1 MSIPASSG
9 YPQYSGN
16 LINPL
21 FSLDLL
27 ERFYASTIYSEIST
41 TEYSGQLEKQG
52 DQITFWREP
61 RVRVR
66 DTTKNQP
73 IEHDTID
80 SEPITMTIDQAK
92 DFSIKMSQ
100 IDEVQIQNFP
110 LWKEKFLQSAGKE
123 LAIAIDGP
131 LMTAMYTSVAPE
143 NQGPAA
149 GRESQNINM
158 GTVGAPLQIN
168 KFNVT
173 EVFAQVHQ
181 VLDEVNAPTD
191 SRFITVPPAGI
202 TVLRNS
208 DLKAAYM
215 TGLSWSPLTNGK
227 LPDEVMG
234 FTIMR
239 SNLIPKAIDPGV
251 NLLAYHIVAGV
262 KMATAFAAQIE
273 KTRVI
278 EDKDDWATYYQG
290 LTVYGFQVLYP
301 DALVHLYCTFQS

>member
-1 MSIPASSG
+1 MSIPAASG

-21 FSLDLL
+21 FSMDLL
-27 ERFYASTIYSEIST
+27 ERFYASTIYSDIST
-41 TEYSGQLEKQG
+41 TEYSGELEKAG

-73 IEHDTID
+73 IKHDTIS
-80 SEPITMTIDQAK
+80 SEPITMTINQAK

-110 LWKEKFLQSAGKE
+110 QWKEKFLASAGRE

-131 LMTAMYTSVAPE
+131 LMTEMYTSVDVA
-143 NQGPAA
+143 NQGPNA
-149 GRESQNINM
+149 GLRSGNINL
-158 GTVGAPLQIN
+158 GTVGAPVV
-168 KFNVT
+168 VT
-173 EVFAQVHQ
+173 SANITQVFSTLHQ
-181 VLDEVNAPTD
+181 VLDEQNAPD
-191 SRFITVPPAGI
+191 LERFLIVPPAGI
-202 TVLRNS
+202 TNLRNS
-208 DLKAAYM
+208 DLRAAYL

-227 LPDEVMG
+227 IPDEVMG
-234 FTIMR
+234 FTIMK
-239 SNLIPKAIDPGV
+239 SNLIPSVIDTGT
-251 NLLAYHIVAGV
+251 NTRCYHIIAGV

-290 LTVYGFQVLYP
+290 LTVYGFKVLYP
-301 DALVHLYCTFQS
+301 DALVHLYATFQ

>member
-1 MSIPASSG
+1 MPVPAASG

-16 LINPL
+16 LITPL
-21 FSLDLL
+21 FSMDLL
-27 ERFYASTIYSEIST
+27 ERFYASTIYSDIST
-41 TEYSGQLEKQG
+41 TEYTGELEKAG

-73 IEHDTID
+73 IEHDTIS
-80 SEPITMTIDQAK
+80 SEPITMTIDKAK

-110 LWKEKFLQSAGKE
+110 TWKEKFLASAGRE

-131 LMTAMYTSVAPE
+131 LMTEMYTSVDVY
-143 NQGPAA
+143 NQGATA
-149 GRESQNINM
+149 GIKSQNINL
-158 GTVGAPLQIN
+158 GTAGAPIAIT
-168 KFNVT
+168 KSNVT
-173 EVFAQVHQ
+173 DVLSTVHQ
-181 VLDEVNAPTD
+181 VLDEQNAPTD
-191 SRFITVPPAGI
+191 NRFITMPPAAI

-208 DLKAAYM
+208 DLRAAYL
-215 TGLSWSPLTNGK
+215 TGLSWSPLVNGK

-239 SNLIPKAIDPGV
+239 SNLIPSVIDPTV
-251 NLLAYHIVAGV
+251 MLRAYHIVAGV
-262 KMATAFAAQIE
+262 KSATAFAAQIE

-290 LTVYGFQVLYP
+290 LTVYGFKVLYP
-301 DALVHLYCTFQS
+301 DALVHLYATFS

>member
-1 MSIPASSG
+1 MSVNAASG

-21 FSLDLL
+21 FSMDLL
-27 ERFYASTIYSEIST
+27 ERFYATTIYSDIST
-41 TEYSGQLEKQG
+41 TEYSGELEKGG

-66 DTTKNQP
+66 DASKGEP
-73 IEHDTID
+73 IKHDTIS

-92 DFSIKMSQ
+92 EFSIVMSQ

-110 LWKEKFLQSAGKE
+110 AWKEKFLESAGRE

-131 LMTAMYTSVAPE
+131 IMTKMFMSVDAA
-143 NQGPAA
+143 NQGPNA
-149 GRESQNINM
+149 GLKSQNINL
-158 GTVGAPLQIN
+158 GTVGAPLAIN
-168 KFNVT
+168 SGNITQALATF
-173 EVFAQVHQ
+173 HQ
-181 VLDEVNAPTD
+181 VLDEQNAPTAE
-191 SRFITVPPAGI
+191 RFVTMPPAGI
-202 TVLRNS
+202 TALRNS
-208 DLKAAYM
+208 DLRAAYL

-227 LPDEVMG
+227 IPDEVMG
-234 FTIMR
+234 WTIMR
-239 SNLIPKAIDPGV
+239 SNLIPQGIDPGTD
-251 NLLAYHIVAGV
+251 LLAYHLVAGV

-278 EDKDDWATYYQG
+278 EDKDSWDSYYQG

-301 DALVHLYCTFQS
+301 DALLHAYVSFS